1 MAVKRHTGG
10 NALYFAFYLV
20 KTALKGKQAA
30 LTFDAAPTAGSGN
43 AVTSGG
49 VHRAIADALG
59 DLDAILADVVG
70 GG

>member
-1 MAVKRHTGG
+1 MAVQQHMGG
-10 NALYFAFYLV
+10 SALAFAFRLV
-20 KTALKGKQAA
+20 KTALADKQET
-30 LTFDAAPTAGSGN
+30 LTFDAAPAEGSGN

-49 VHRAIADALG
+49 VYRAIRDALG